1 MRNKVL
7 KSIGI
12 FLIVAVLCT
21 IISRGLYVASI
32 ADVTLKEPNAR
43 VLNHDIETSGMI
55 EQKRKIVVL
64 TEADQIVT
72 DIYVKEG
79 QKVKSGDP
87 LFSIDLDYLKQQI
100 DVMKNERKQL
110 GYQIED
116 AKNQEEDKKK
126 QDNLNRGQAK
136 DNYDYLVDKWETQ
149 IAKDAEAVESAK
161 EAYENSL
168 KQETEDGSETQQL
181 LAEWEEAQAQ
191 YEADIT
197 QRDGELFEA
206 GQTVES
212 SQLTVSDSTS
222 EEQLKL
228 QREQIDMK
236 MEGLNL
242 LASQEGKVLADT
254 EGAVSEILVHTGE
267 ATPATASI
275 LLSDLSSG
283 IQTTVTLNED
293 EAKHITEQSQVIM
306 RGTGSNGEEVVLTD
320 VNIQSVKEKK
330 EGEDSASVFEAVLAT
345 PETAFEEGANV
356 SVEIKNPSKEY
367 EICIPLEAL
376 HTDGVDKYAVYI
388 AEEQDTL
395 IGKEL
400 TVRKVPVKILDKDAE
415 FAAIESDTLSGQQKI
430 IVSCEKAIEEGMTVK
445 EKETSLKQ

>member
-191 YEADIT
+191 YEADII

-242 LASQEGKVLADT
+242 LASQEGKVLTDT

-293 EAKHITEQSQVIM
+293 EAKHITEQSQVTM

-445 EKETSLKQ
+445 EKET

>member
-126 QDNLNRGQAK
+126 QENLNRGQAK
-136 DNYDYLVDKWETQ
+136 DNYDYLADKWETQ

-191 YEADIT
+191 YEADIA

-212 SQLTVSDSTS
+212 SQLTGADSTS

-228 QREQIDMK
+228 Q
-236 MEGLNL
+236 
-242 LASQEGKVLADT
+242 S
-254 EGAVSEILVHTGE
+254 
-267 ATPATASI
+267 SI
-275 LLSDLSSG
+275 
-283 IQTTVTLNED
+283 
-293 EAKHITEQSQVIM
+293 
-306 RGTGSNGEEVVLTD
+306 
-320 VNIQSVKEKK
+320 EK
-330 EGEDSASVFEAVLAT
+330 
-345 PETAFEEGANV
+345 
-356 SVEIKNPSKEY
+356 
-367 EICIPLEAL
+367 
-376 HTDGVDKYAVYI
+376 
-388 AEEQDTL
+388 
-395 IGKEL
+395 
-400 TVRKVPVKILDKDAE
+400 
-415 FAAIESDTLSGQQKI
+415 
-430 IVSCEKAIEEGMTVK
+430 
-445 EKETSLKQ
+445 

>member
-191 YEADIT
+191 YEADII

-242 LASQEGKVLADT
+242 LATQEGKVLADT

-293 EAKHITEQSQVIM
+293 EAKHITEQSQVTM

-445 EKETSLKQ
+445 EKET

>member
-64 TEADQIVT
+64 TEPDQIVT

-126 QDNLNRGQAK
+126 QENLNRGQAK

-212 SQLTVSDSTS
+212 SQLTGADSTS

-242 LASQEGKVLADT
+242 LASQEGKVLSDT

-283 IQTTVTLNED
+283 IQTTVTLNAD
-293 EAKHITEQSQVIM
+293 EAKHITEQSQVTM
-306 RGTGSNGEEVVLTD
+306 RGTGSSGEEVVLTD

-445 EKETSLKQ
+445 EKET

>member
-100 DVMKNERKQL
+100 DVMKNERKLIVVQN
-110 GYQIED
+110 ED

-191 YEADIT
+191 YEADII

-293 EAKHITEQSQVIM
+293 EAKHITEQSQVTM

-445 EKETSLKQ
+445 EKET

>member
-72 DIYVKEG
+72 DIYVKGG

-191 YEADIT
+191 YEADII

-430 IVSCEKAIEEGMTVK
+430 IVSCEKAIEEGMKVK
-445 EKETSLKQ
+445 EKET

>member
-212 SQLTVSDSTS
+212 SQLTGADSTS

-242 LASQEGKVLADT
+242 LASQEGKVLSDT
-254 EGAVSEILVHTGE
+254 EGAVSEI
-267 ATPATASI
+267 
-275 LLSDLSSG
+275 
-283 IQTTVTLNED
+283 
-293 EAKHITEQSQVIM
+293 
-306 RGTGSNGEEVVLTD
+306 VVLTD
-320 VNIQSVKEKK
+320 VKIQSIKEKK
-330 EGEDSASVFEAVLAT
+330 DAENDSAFEVVLESAE
-345 PETAFEEGANV
+345 PVFEEGANV

-388 AEEQDTL
+388 AEEQDAL

-415 FAAIESDTLSGQQKI
+415 FAAIENDTLSNQQKI

-445 EKETSLKQ
+445 EKET

>member
-32 ADVTLKEPNAR
+32 ADVTLKEPNTR

-55 EQKRKIVVL
+55 EQKRKIVIL

-191 YEADIT
+191 YEADII

-242 LASQEGKVLADT
+242 LASQEGKVLSDA
-254 EGAVSEILVHTGE
+254 EGAVSEIFVHTGE

-283 IQTTVTLNED
+283 IQTTVTLNAD

-330 EGEDSASVFEAVLAT
+330 EGEDSASIFEAVLAT

-445 EKETSLKQ
+445 EKET

>member
-191 YEADIT
+191 YEADII

-445 EKETSLKQ
+445 EKET

>member
-191 YEADIT
+191 YEADII

-254 EGAVSEILVHTGE
+254 EGAVSEIFVHTGE

-293 EAKHITEQSQVIM
+293 EAKHITEQSQVTM

-445 EKETSLKQ
+445 EKET

>member
-191 YEADIT
+191 YEADII

-293 EAKHITEQSQVIM
+293 EAKHITEQSQVTM

-445 EKETSLKQ
+445 EKET

>member
-149 IAKDAEAVESAK
+149 IAKDTEAVESAK

-191 YEADIT
+191 YEADII

-293 EAKHITEQSQVIM
+293 EAKHITEQSQVTM

-445 EKETSLKQ
+445 EKET

>member
-191 YEADIT
+191 YEADII

-212 SQLTVSDSTS
+212 SQLTGENSTS

-242 LASQEGKVLADT
+242 LASQEGKVLSDT

-283 IQTTVTLNED
+283 IQTTVTLNAD
-293 EAKHITEQSQVIM
+293 EAKHITEQSQATM
-306 RGTGSNGEEVVLTD
+306 RGTGSSGEGVVLTD
-320 VNIQSVKEKK
+320 VKIQSIKEKK
-330 EGEDSASVFEAVLAT
+330 DAENDSAFEVVLESAE
-345 PETAFEEGANV
+345 PLFEEGANV

-388 AEEQDTL
+388 TEEQDTL

-415 FAAIESDTLSGQQKI
+415 FAAIENDTLSNQQKI

-445 EKETSLKQ
+445 EKET

>member
-191 YEADIT
+191 YEADII

-283 IQTTVTLNED
+283 IQTTVPLNED
-293 EAKHITEQSQVIM
+293 EAKHITEQSQVTM

-445 EKETSLKQ
+445 EKET

>member
-43 VLNHDIETSGMI
+43 VLNH
-55 EQKRKIVVL
+55 
-64 TEADQIVT
+64 
-72 DIYVKEG
+72 
-79 QKVKSGDP
+79 
-87 LFSIDLDYLKQQI
+87 
-100 DVMKNERKQL
+100 
-110 GYQIED
+110 

-191 YEADIT
+191 YEADIA

-212 SQLTVSDSTS
+212 SQLTGEDSTS

-242 LASQEGKVLADT
+242 LASQEGKVLSDT
-254 EGAVSEILVHTGE
+254 EGAVSEILVHAGE

-306 RGTGSNGEEVVLTD
+306 RGTGSSGEEVVLTD
-320 VNIQSVKEKK
+320 VKIQSIKEKK
-330 EGEDSASVFEAVLAT
+330 DAENDSAFEVVLESAE
-345 PETAFEEGANV
+345 PLFEEGANV
-356 SVEIKNPSKEY
+356 SVEIKNP
-367 EICIPLEAL
+367 
-376 HTDGVDKYAVYI
+376 
-388 AEEQDTL
+388 
-395 IGKEL
+395 
-400 TVRKVPVKILDKDAE
+400 RKSMKFASLLKRFIQMESISMQSILLRSR
-415 FAAIESDTLSGQQKI
+415 IR
-430 IVSCEKAIEEGMTVK
+430 
-445 EKETSLKQ
+445 

>member
-126 QDNLNRGQAK
+126 QDTLNRGQAK

-267 ATPATASI
+267 ATPATANI

-445 EKETSLKQ
+445 EKET

>member
-445 EKETSLKQ
+445 EKET

>member
-79 QKVKSGDP
+79 QKVKSGAP

-191 YEADIT
+191 YEADII

-445 EKETSLKQ
+445 EKET

>member
-191 YEADIT
+191 YEADII

-293 EAKHITEQSQVIM
+293 EAKHITEQSQVTM

-430 IVSCEKAIEEGMTVK
+430 IVLCEKAIEEGMTVK
-445 EKETSLKQ
+445 EKET

>member
-100 DVMKNERKQL
+100 DVMENERKQL

-191 YEADIT
+191 YEADII

-212 SQLTVSDSTS
+212 SQLRGADSTS

-293 EAKHITEQSQVIM
+293 EAKHITEQSQVTM

-376 HTDGVDKYAVYI
+376 HTDGIDKYAVYI

-415 FAAIESDTLSGQQKI
+415 FAAIENDTLSNQQKI

-445 EKETSLKQ
+445 EKET

>member
-191 YEADIT
+191 YEADII

-242 LASQEGKVLADT
+242 LASQEGKILADT

-275 LLSDLSSG
+275 LLSDLFSG

-293 EAKHITEQSQVIM
+293 EAKNITEQSQVIM

-445 EKETSLKQ
+445 EKET

>member
-197 QRDGELFEA
+197 QRDGELFEV

-445 EKETSLKQ
+445 EKET

>member
-55 EQKRKIVVL
+55 EQKRKNVVL

-212 SQLTVSDSTS
+212 SQLTGADSTS

-242 LASQEGKVLADT
+242 LASQEGKVLSDT

-267 ATPATASI
+267 ATPVTASI

-283 IQTTVTLNED
+283 IQATVTLNAD
-293 EAKHITEQSQVIM
+293 EAKHITEQSQVTM
-306 RGTGSNGEEVVLTD
+306 RGTGSSGEEVVLTD
-320 VNIQSVKEKK
+320 VKIQSIKEKK
-330 EGEDSASVFEAVLAT
+330 DAENDSAFEVVLESAE
-345 PETAFEEGANV
+345 PVFEEGANV

-388 AEEQDTL
+388 AEEQDAL

-415 FAAIESDTLSGQQKI
+415 FAAIENDTLSNQQKI

-445 EKETSLKQ
+445 EKET

>member
-191 YEADIT
+191 YEADIA

-212 SQLTVSDSTS
+212 SQLTGEDSTS

-242 LASQEGKVLADT
+242 LASQEGKVL
-254 EGAVSEILVHTGE
+254 
-267 ATPATASI
+267 
-275 LLSDLSSG
+275 SD
-283 IQTTVTLNED
+283 TLNAD
-293 EAKHITEQSQVIM
+293 EAKHITEQSQATM
-306 RGTGSNGEEVVLTD
+306 RGTGSSGEEVVLTD
-320 VNIQSVKEKK
+320 VKIQSIKEKK
-330 EGEDSASVFEAVLAT
+330 DAENDSAFEVVLESAE
-345 PETAFEEGANV
+345 PLFEEGANV

-388 AEEQDTL
+388 TEEQDTL

-415 FAAIESDTLSGQQKI
+415 FAAIENDTLSNQQKI

-445 EKETSLKQ
+445 EKET

>member
-7 KSIGI
+7 KSIGV

-43 VLNHDIETSGMI
+43 VLKHDIETSAMI
-55 EQKRKIVVL
+55 EQKRKMVVL

-87 LFSIDLDYLKQQI
+87 LFSVDLDYLNQQI

-110 GYQIED
+110 GYQIEE

-126 QDNLNRGQAK
+126 QESLNRGQAK
-136 DNYDYLVDKWETQ
+136 DNYDRLVDKWETQ
-149 IAKDAEAVESAK
+149 IAKDKEAVESAK

-181 LAEWEEAQAQ
+181 LAQWEEAQAQ
-191 YEADIT
+191 YEEDIT

-206 GQTVES
+206 GQTVEA
-212 SQLTVSDSTS
+212 SQLTGADSTS

-242 LASQEGKVLADT
+242 LASQEGKVLSDT

-283 IQTTVTLNED
+283 IQTTVTLSEE
-293 EAKHITEQSQVIM
+293 EAKRLTEQSQVTM
-306 RGTGSNGEEVVLTD
+306 SGMGNNGEEIVLTD
-320 VNIQSVKEKK
+320 VRIQSVKEKK
-330 EGEDSASVFEAVLAT
+330 EEESEAEDSSAYEVVLDSSE
-345 PETAFEEGANV
+345 PVFEEGANV
-356 SVEIKNPSKEY
+356 SVKIKNPSQEY
-367 EICIPLEAL
+367 DTCIPLEAL
-376 HTDGVDKYAVYI
+376 HADGVDKYAVYI
-388 AEEQDTL
+388 VEEQDTL

-400 TVRKVPVKILDKDAE
+400 TVRKVPVKILDKDTE
-415 FAAIESDTLSGQQKI
+415 YAAIEGDTLSNQQKI
-430 IVSCEKAIEEGMTVK
+430 IVSCEKIIEEGMTVK
-445 EKETSLKQ
+445 EKEA

>member
-1 MRNKVL
+1 
-7 KSIGI
+7 
-12 FLIVAVLCT
+12 
-21 IISRGLYVASI
+21 
-32 ADVTLKEPNAR
+32 
-43 VLNHDIETSGMI
+43 
-55 EQKRKIVVL
+55 
-64 TEADQIVT
+64 
-72 DIYVKEG
+72 
-79 QKVKSGDP
+79 
-87 LFSIDLDYLKQQI
+87 
-100 DVMKNERKQL
+100 MKNERKQL

-191 YEADIT
+191 YEADII

-293 EAKHITEQSQVIM
+293 EAKHITEQSQVTM

-445 EKETSLKQ
+445 EKET

>member
-191 YEADIT
+191 YEADII

-293 EAKHITEQSQVIM
+293 EAKHITEQSQVTM

-445 EKETSLKQ
+445 VVSSKL

>member
-100 DVMKNERKQL
+100 DVMENERKQL

-191 YEADIT
+191 YEADII

-242 LASQEGKVLADT
+242 LALQEGKVLADT

-283 IQTTVTLNED
+283 IQTTVTLNAD
-293 EAKHITEQSQVIM
+293 EAKHITEQSQVTM

-330 EGEDSASVFEAVLAT
+330 EEEDSASVFEAVLAT

-395 IGKEL
+395 IGEEL

-445 EKETSLKQ
+445 EKET

>member
-87 LFSIDLDYLKQQI
+87 LFSIDLDYLKRQI

-191 YEADIT
+191 YEADII

-293 EAKHITEQSQVIM
+293 EAKHITEQSQVTM

-445 EKETSLKQ
+445 EKET

>member
-191 YEADIT
+191 YEADII

-275 LLSDLSSG
+275 LLSALSSG

-293 EAKHITEQSQVIM
+293 EAKHITEQSQVTM

-445 EKETSLKQ
+445 VVSSKL

>member
-100 DVMKNERKQL
+100 DFMKNERKQL

-191 YEADIT
+191 YEADII

-293 EAKHITEQSQVIM
+293 EAKHITEQSQVTM

-445 EKETSLKQ
+445 EKET

>member
-445 EKETSLKQ
+445 EKKT

>member
-168 KQETEDGSETQQL
+168 KQETEDGSETQHL

-191 YEADIT
+191 YEADII

-293 EAKHITEQSQVIM
+293 EAKHITEQSQVTM

-445 EKETSLKQ
+445 EKET

>member
-1 MRNKVL
+1 
-7 KSIGI
+7 
-12 FLIVAVLCT
+12 
-21 IISRGLYVASI
+21 
-32 ADVTLKEPNAR
+32 
-43 VLNHDIETSGMI
+43 
-55 EQKRKIVVL
+55 
-64 TEADQIVT
+64 
-72 DIYVKEG
+72 
-79 QKVKSGDP
+79 
-87 LFSIDLDYLKQQI
+87 
-100 DVMKNERKQL
+100 MKNERKQL

-168 KQETEDGSETQQL
+168 KQETEDGSETQ
-181 LAEWEEAQAQ
+181 EWEEAQAQ

-330 EGEDSASVFEAVLAT
+330 DAENDSAFEVVLESAE
-345 PETAFEEGANV
+345 PLFEEGANV

-388 AEEQDTL
+388 TEEQDTL

-415 FAAIESDTLSGQQKI
+415 FAAIENDTLSNQQKI

-445 EKETSLKQ
+445 EKET

>member
-136 DNYDYLVDKWETQ
+136 DNYDYLVDKLETQ

-388 AEEQDTL
+388 TEEQDTL

-415 FAAIESDTLSGQQKI
+415 FAAIENDTLSNQQKI

-445 EKETSLKQ
+445 EKET

>member
-1 MRNKVL
+1 MTGDKDMRNKVL

-79 QKVKSGDP
+79 QEVKSGDP

-126 QDNLNRGQAK
+126 QENLNRGQAK
-136 DNYDYLVDKWETQ
+136 DNYDYLADKWETQ

-191 YEADIT
+191 YEADIA

-206 GQTVES
+206 
-212 SQLTVSDSTS
+212 
-222 EEQLKL
+222 
-228 QREQIDMK
+228 
-236 MEGLNL
+236 
-242 LASQEGKVLADT
+242 
-254 EGAVSEILVHTGE
+254 
-267 ATPATASI
+267 
-275 LLSDLSSG
+275 
-283 IQTTVTLNED
+283 
-293 EAKHITEQSQVIM
+293 
-306 RGTGSNGEEVVLTD
+306 
-320 VNIQSVKEKK
+320 
-330 EGEDSASVFEAVLAT
+330 
-345 PETAFEEGANV
+345 
-356 SVEIKNPSKEY
+356 
-367 EICIPLEAL
+367 
-376 HTDGVDKYAVYI
+376 
-388 AEEQDTL
+388 
-395 IGKEL
+395 
-400 TVRKVPVKILDKDAE
+400 
-415 FAAIESDTLSGQQKI
+415 
-430 IVSCEKAIEEGMTVK
+430 
-445 EKETSLKQ
+445 